1 MTRVCHVGLRLY
13 RSTVTLSTPRAW
25 QGCVLSTSLEEV
37 HVHKNRTD
45 STIDLFGFS
54 ETSTIGYE

>member
-37 HVHKNRTD
+37 HVHENRTD
-45 STIDLFGFS
+45 K
-54 ETSTIGYE
+54 YY